1 MRHSFL
7 LKAALIIGVF
17 GSCRRVELKDMS
29 LDQMVFSDNPNGVLI
44 TLPRTKTDVIR
55 QFVVGEGDRNGIN
68 LINVVKS
75 YAALRPPD
83 MDSQRFFTTYR
94 NGVCIRQLI
103 GIHALGG
110 YPKAIATFLNLPNPS
125 TYTGH
130 CYRRSGVSLMAES
143 GATLADMRR
152 HCGWMNEGM
161 AERYIE
167 LSVNNKRKIAGHI
180 LGTKAPSTLT
190 GGTVNAVGVVSGIVS
205 PNATLPA
212 NSFDEPIVEMDLV
225 DGDNEMYS
233 VDTVIIQSQI
243 SSVKPLATAAMKS
256 NITASTHS
264 QLNIKQ
270 LSNCTININ
279 YHK

>member
-1 MRHSFL
+1 MRRSFL

-55 QFVVGEGDRNGIN
+55 QFVVGEGDRDGIN

-75 YAALRPPD
+75 YAALRPSD

-94 NGVCIRQLI
+94 NGVCVRQLI

-180 LGTKAPSTLT
+180 LGTKAPSTVT
-190 GGTVNAVGVVSGIVS
+190 GGTVNAVGVVNGQLSVNRQVQNGFIN
-205 PNATLPA
+205 PTL
-212 NSFDEPIVEMDLV
+212 
-225 DGDNEMYS
+225 
-233 VDTVIIQSQI
+233 IIQSQI
-243 SSVKPLATAAMKS
+243 SAVQPLATAVMES
-256 NITASTHS
+256 NITASAHS
-264 QLNIKQ
+264 HLEIKV

-279 YHK
+279 YPK